1 MQIDVAPEFMAD
13 VYDLLQY
20 VTGIDSNRIIR
31 GNQSREVLPK
41 DNDYIIYT
49 PITQKRI
56 GTNIAMLHA
65 EGIEPT
71 DNAPEQ
77 NSKLLQIDLQVDCYG
92 DKSFAYA
99 EGLETFAGSGRC
111 NDWLKQNGKEIRV
124 LYATDP
130 VDATL
135 VDETHQYVNRWYTVL
150 SICLTASVTDLI
162 PWIEE
167 IEVVPVPKYDPDPGP
182 TPGPIPDPPP
192 SQQKGDKLINI
203 DVVYPPKEE

>member
-1 MQIDVAPEFMAD
+1 MQINSIPDFMTD
-13 VYDLLQY
+13 VYDLLYY
-20 VTGIDSNRIIR
+20 VTGNDQIFR

-49 PITQKRI
+49 PITQKRV
-56 GTNIAMLHA
+56 GTNIATLHA
-65 EGIEPT
+65 EDVEPT

-111 NDWLKQNGKEIRV
+111 NDWLVQNGAGIRV
-124 LYATDP
+124 LYASDP
-130 VDATL
+130 MDGTL
-135 VDETHQYVNRWYTVL
+135 VDDTRQYVTRWIVTL
-150 SICLTASVTDLI
+150 SICLTVSNTDFI
-162 PWIEE
+162 PWVEE
-167 IEVVPVPKYDPDPGP
+167 VEVNVVPKAEDS
-182 TPGPIPDPPP
+182 PIPPIERVGA
-192 SQQKGDKLINI
+192 KMINV

>member
-1 MQIDVAPEFMAD
+1 MQIDSIPDFMGE
-13 VYDLLQY
+13 VYDLIQY
-20 VTGIDSNRIIR
+20 VTGNSNIIR
-31 GNQSREVLPK
+31 GNQSREVLPT
-41 DNDYIIYT
+41 DNDYIVYT

-65 EGIEPT
+65 EEVEPT

-77 NSKLLQIDLQVDCYG
+77 NSKLLQIDLQIDCYG

-111 NDWLKQNGKEIRV
+111 NDWLIQNGAGIRV
-124 LYATDP
+124 LYASDP
-130 VDATL
+130 IDGTMI
-135 VDETHQYVNRWYTVL
+135 DDTRQYITRWIVTL
-150 SICLTASVTDLI
+150 SICLTVSNTDSI

-167 IEVVPVPKYDPDPGP
+167 VEVNVIPKAEDSPV
-182 TPGPIPDPPP
+182 PP

>member
-1 MQIDVAPEFMAD
+1 MQIDNIPDFMGE

-20 VTGIDSNRIIR
+20 VTGIDNSRIIR

-41 DNDYIIYT
+41 DNDYIVYT

-65 EGIEPT
+65 EEVEPT
-71 DNAPEQ
+71 GNAPEQ

-92 DKSFAYA
+92 DKSLAYA

-111 NDWLKQNGKEIRV
+111 NDWLIQNGAGIRV
-124 LYATDP
+124 LYASDP
-130 VDATL
+130 MDGTL
-135 VDETHQYVNRWYTVL
+135 VDDTRQYITRWIVTL
-150 SICLTASVTDLI
+150 SVCLTVSNTDSI

-167 IEVVPVPKYDPDPGP
+167 VEVNVVPKAEDS
-182 TPGPIPDPPP
+182 PIPPIE
-192 SQQKGDKLINI
+192 QVGAKMVNI

>member
-1 MQIDVAPEFMAD
+1 MQIDTIPDFMAD
-13 VYDLLQY
+13 VYDLLHY
-20 VTGIDSNRIIR
+20 ATGNNQIFR

-65 EGIEPT
+65 EDVEPIN
-71 DNAPEQ
+71 NAPEQ

-111 NDWLKQNGKEIRV
+111 NDWLVQNGAGIRV
-124 LYATDP
+124 LYASDP
-130 VDATL
+130 MDGTL
-135 VDETHQYVNRWYTVL
+135 VDDTRQYVTRWIVTL
-150 SICLTASVTDLI
+150 SICLTVSNTDSI
-162 PWIEE
+162 PWVEE
-167 IEVVPVPKYDPDPGP
+167 VEVNVAPKAEGSPVP
-182 TPGPIPDPPP
+182 PIE
-192 SQQKGDKLINI
+192 QAGAKMVNI

>member
-1 MQIDVAPEFMAD
+1 MQIDVVPDFMAD
-13 VYDLLQY
+13 VYDLLYY
-20 VTGIDSNRIIR
+20 VTGNSQIFR

-56 GTNIAMLHA
+56 GTNIATLHA
-65 EGIEPT
+65 EDAEPT

-77 NSKLLQIDLQVDCYG
+77 NSKLLQINLQVDCYG

-111 NDWLKQNGKEIRV
+111 NDWLVQNGAGIRV
-124 LYATDP
+124 LYASDP
-130 VDATL
+130 MDGTL
-135 VDETHQYVNRWYTVL
+135 VDDTRQYVTRWIVTL
-150 SICLTASVTDLI
+150 SICLTVSNTDSI
-162 PWIEE
+162 PWVEE
-167 IEVVPVPKYDPDPGP
+167 VEVNVVPKAEDS
-182 TPGPIPDPPP
+182 PIPPIERAGA
-192 SQQKGDKLINI
+192 KMINI